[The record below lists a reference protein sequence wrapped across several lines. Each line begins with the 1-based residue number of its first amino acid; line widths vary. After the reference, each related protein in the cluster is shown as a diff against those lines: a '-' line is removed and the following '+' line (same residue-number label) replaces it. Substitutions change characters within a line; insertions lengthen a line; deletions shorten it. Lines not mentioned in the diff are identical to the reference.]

1 MSQGKCAISLQNL
14 KENVKDEVDFFTCRW
29 KSNFSIALD
38 MYGQDAQITQ
48 NIKFAI
54 SLQYLKEESDEIDFL
69 HAYKHECFL
78 QIDAMIFDWDGQAFP
93 KFPK

>member
-14 KENVKDEVDFFTCRW
+14 KENVKDEVDFFTKFFHCCRFVW
-29 KSNFSIALD
+29 PGGPNYPK
-38 MYGQDAQITQ
+38 